1 MIWIWVNSEQV
12 EENRNKGLVEER
24 IFDDIQR
31 LFFISVGKNKN
42 KAMWL
47 FVIVLMVDMDVL
59 GEKRRISGKKN
70 KK

>member
-12 EENRNKGLVEER
+12 EENRNKGLMEER

>member
-1 MIWIWVNSEQV
+1 M
-12 EENRNKGLVEER
+12 EER